1 MIGFRGKF
9 LGKLHVSYNCKI
21 KQNQLYVNGELIS
34 EKNYYKIVTV
44 DLLSRGMGYKSL
56 KRHKEYALLKE
67 TIQEAITNAIN
78 DEKAYVA
85 ILFNDDLT
93 INDESSVF
101 ISQNHYSYQ
110 EDFARYKELNNWNG

>member
-1 MIGFRGKF
+1 M
-9 LGKLHVSYNCKI
+9 VNI
-21 KQNQLYVNGELIS
+21 KQNQLYINDELIS

-78 DEKAYVA
+78 DEKAYEH
-85 ILFNDDLT
+85 
-93 INDESSVF
+93 IN
-101 ISQNHYSYQ
+101 QRRW
-110 EDFARYKELNNWNG
+110 ED